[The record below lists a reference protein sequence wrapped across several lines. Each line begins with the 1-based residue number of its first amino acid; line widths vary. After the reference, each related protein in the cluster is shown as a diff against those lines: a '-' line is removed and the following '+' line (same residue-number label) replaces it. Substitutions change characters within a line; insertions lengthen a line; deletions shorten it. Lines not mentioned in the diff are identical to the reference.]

1 MKISNVPQFLFQI
14 FDNIRASNPK
24 QLLKIKTIK
33 GDVSLE
39 ELDISVTDRNELI
52 KNVSVI
58 FHCAANVR
66 FDQPIKDAVNMNTLG
81 TNRMLKLAE
90 PMKLLKV
97 NDYSI

>member
-1 MKISNVPQFLFQI
+1 M
-14 FDNIRASNPK
+14 D
-24 QLLKIKTIK
+24 
-33 GDVSLE
+33 G
-39 ELDISVTDRNELI
+39 LDISESDRTELI

-90 PMKLLKV
+90 QMKLLKV
-97 NDYSI
+97 NYYYIAYYGTQHIIM